1 VKRSRAKR
9 GSTLEQVSPPAE
21 TACTAHPSPLR
32 LQSHNYPCF
41 IDLTLNRVRVPGT
54 SIGQNPFT
62 ETIYFRKYSVY
73 EGFLGENTRLRE
85 LRRRRDFG
93 RFWAVVGNLGLFM
106 AVFA

>member
-1 VKRSRAKR
+1 MDDVGALPFSPAPDPATAVAAAPLPAPTMRSSSLSYVRNVAP
-9 GSTLEQVSPPAE
+9 L
-21 TACTAHPSPLR
+21 TAR
-32 LQSHNYPCF
+32 LP
-41 IDLTLNRVRVPGT
+41 T
-54 SIGQNPFT
+54 SIGQHPFT
-62 ETIYFRKYSVY
+62 ETIYGSKYSVY